1 MTIVADENWQ
11 RLWIAVLVS
20 TELADAG
27 RKALRNRQASIV
39 RLIADGRT
47 TKEIARILNI
57 SLKTVATHRA
67 TAMRRLHPSLPGRV
81 RYAVR
86 NGLIEP

>member
-1 MTIVADENWQ
+1 MREEERLSNWQ
-11 RLWIAVLVS
+11 TSV
-20 TELADAG
+20 
-27 RKALRNRQASIV
+27 V
-39 RLIADGRT
+39 RLVAEGRT
-47 TKEIARILNI
+47 NAEIGCILNI

-67 TAMRRLHPSLPGRV
+67 AAMRKLHLSSLAGLV

>member
-1 MTIVADENWQ
+1 
-11 RLWIAVLVS
+11 
-20 TELADAG
+20 
-27 RKALRNRQASIV
+27 V